1 MHLKVK
7 HKEINPIQHELK
19 IEFGW
24 EEVEKHIPDI
34 LNEFK
39 ENTDIKG
46 FRKGKAPENVVR
58 AQIGEKRILERAAE
72 KAAYDA
78 FNEAI
83 KDSASSTDSGQEVDP
98 TEQKSTYPQP
108 IAPPEIDLDEIKEGE
123 PVSFTAKYCIQPP
136 DPTKLADEYKKK
148 HTPEIISPEDVFPQG
163 PPNIHSHGPYSVPTD
178 VLRNIPGVDLG
189 DKFIPNASPQI
200 PNPEGNISSQP
211 GTQPEIPDP
220 ESYQGVRHQTIARL
234 ICIIHINCNL
244 IYFANPACLV

>member
-1 MHLKVK
+1 MNLIIK

-24 EEVEKHIPDI
+24 DEVEKCIPET

-58 AQIGEKRILERAAE
+58 VQIGEKRILERTAE

-83 KDSASSTDSGQEVDP
+83 KGSASSTDSGQEVDP
-98 TEQKSTYPQP
+98 AEQTSAYPQP
-108 IAPPEIDLDEIKEGE
+108 ITPPEIDLDEIKEGE
-123 PVSFTAKYCIQPP
+123 PVRFTAKYYVQAP

-148 HTPEIISPEDVFPQG
+148 HTPEMISPEDIFPEG
-163 PPNIHSHGPYSVPTD
+163 PPNIQSHGPYSVPTD
-178 VLRNIPGVDLG
+178 VLSPG
-189 DKFIPNASPQI
+189 ASLNHALI
-200 PNPEGNISSQP
+200 LTIS
-211 GTQPEIPDP
+211 
-220 ESYQGVRHQTIARL
+220 
-234 ICIIHINCNL
+234 
-244 IYFANPACLV
+244 

>member
-1 MHLKVK
+1 MNLIIN

-24 EEVEKHIPDI
+24 DEVEKRILEI

-83 KDSASSTDSGQEVDP
+83 MGSASSTDSGQDVDP

-123 PVSFTAKYCIQPP
+123 PVSFIAKYFIQPP
-136 DPTKLADEYKKK
+136 DPHKLADEHKKK
-148 HTPEIISPEDVFPQG
+148 HMPEMFS
-163 PPNIHSHGPYSVPTD
+163 S
-178 VLRNIPGVDLG
+178 
-189 DKFIPNASPQI
+189 KASL
-200 PNPEGNISSQP
+200 PEGSPDLQSHALILTIS
-211 GTQPEIPDP
+211 
-220 ESYQGVRHQTIARL
+220 
-234 ICIIHINCNL
+234 
-244 IYFANPACLV
+244 